1 MHDSFFCCKF
11 VVIMKRTT
19 IWLLIIF
26 MLLTFVGLIALQAR
40 YVRINAEMIENQFN
54 ENVQRSLFQTV
65 SLVEE
70 NEALEYLGQTL
81 EGIDYNGNKNKVLSL
96 EAQNIRMKNNID
108 SMAENLKLTSEQK
121 NRPTIRLSTRHGKA
135 TIEET
140 SRYLQ
145 EKFKQN
151 FSRSK
156 TILDQAVFRWMKEI
170 DEKDISERINFEE
183 LNGILDKVLVNNG
196 VNLPFTYS
204 IVDKQGRVIFQCHKD
219 LHDNNLNTTN
229 NIYIQRFFPLE
240 ESNKMA
246 YLQVIFPTKQNYILN
261 SMNLLLPSIGLVAL
275 ILGVFIVALIIIF
288 RQKQLNTMK
297 NDFVNNM
304 THEFKTP
311 ISSISLAS
319 QMLQDQG
326 VGKTPETLKHI
337 SNVIHDE
344 TKRLSFQVEKVLQ
357 MAIFEKDNSIL
368 KLNEM
373 RINSLISDIIAN
385 FSLKVTSKGGK
396 ITSNLKAIYDVAL
409 IDEVHF
415 TNVIFNLMDNA
426 LKYSDKPL
434 LLTIETWNE
443 KNNLLIS
450 IEDNGIGINKDDLK
464 RIFDKFY
471 RVSTGN
477 LHNVKGFGLG
487 LAYVKKII
495 TEHKGT
501 IKVESELKI
510 GTKFTITIPTLKN

>member
-1 MHDSFFCCKF
+1 
-11 VVIMKRTT
+11 MKKTT
-19 IWLLIIF
+19 IWILIIT

-54 ENVQRSLFQTV
+54 DNVQRSLFQTV

-81 EGIDYNGNKNKVLSL
+81 EGNDYSAGKNKLMSL
-96 EAQNIRMKNNID
+96 DAQNIRLKNNID
-108 SMAENLKLTSEQK
+108 SMAENPKLTSEQL
-121 NRPTIRLSTRHGKA
+121 NRPSIRLSTRHGKA

-145 EKFKQN
+145 DKFQQN

-156 TILDQAVFRWMKEI
+156 TILDQAVFRWLRETDQKE
-170 DEKDISERINFEE
+170 ISERVNFEE
-183 LNGILDKVLVNNG
+183 LNGILERVLVNNG
-196 VNLPFTYS
+196 VTLPFYYS
-204 IVDKQGRVIFQCHKD
+204 IVDKQGKIIYKCHKD
-219 LHDNNLNTTN
+219 IHRDDENTN
-229 NIYIQRFFPLE
+229 NNVYTQKLFPFE
-240 ESNKMA
+240 ETNQSA
-246 YLQVIFPTKQNYILN
+246 YLQVIFPTKQNFILN
-261 SMNLLLPSIGLVAL
+261 SMNLLLPSIALVIL
-275 ILGVFIVALIIIF
+275 ILIIFIVAIIIIF
-288 RQKQLNTMK
+288 RQKQLNNMK

-311 ISSISLAS
+311 ISTISLAS
-319 QMLQDQG
+319 QMLQDPG

-337 SNVIHDE
+337 SNVIRDE

-357 MAIFEKDNSIL
+357 MAIFEREKSTL
-368 KLNEM
+368 KLNEIE
-373 RINSLISDIIAN
+373 INSLITDIIGN

-396 ITSNLKAIYDVAL
+396 ISSKLRATNDVAL

-426 LKYSDKPL
+426 LKYCDKPL

-443 KNNLLIS
+443 KDNLLIS
-450 IEDNGIGINKDDLK
+450 IEDNGIGIHKDDLK
-464 RIFDKFY
+464 RIFEKFY
-471 RVSTGN
+471 RVHTGN

-487 LAYVKKII
+487 LAYVKKIV
-495 TEHKGT
+495 TEHRGS
-501 IKVESELKI
+501 IKVESELNI
-510 GTKFTITIPTLKN
+510 GTKFIITIPTL

>member
-1 MHDSFFCCKF
+1 
-11 VVIMKRTT
+11 
-19 IWLLIIF
+19 

-40 YVRINAEMIENQFN
+40 YVRLNAEMIESQFN

-81 EGIDYNGNKNKVLSL
+81 EGIDYSGNKNKVLSL
-96 EAQNIRMKNNID
+96 EAQNIKLKNNID

-121 NRPTIRLSTRHGKA
+121 NRPNIRLSTSHGKA

-170 DEKDISERINFEE
+170 DEKDISERVNFEE
-183 LNGILDKVLVNNG
+183 LNGILEKVLVNNG
-196 VNLPFTYS
+196 VKLPFDYS
-204 IVDKQGRVIFQCHKD
+204 IIDRQGKVVYKSHK
-219 LHDNNLNTTN
+219 
-229 NIYIQRFFPLE
+229 NIPGAKIVENDIYTQKFFPFE
-240 ESNKMA
+240 ESYKAA
-246 YLQVIFPTKQNYILN
+246 YLQVTFPTKQNYILN
-261 SMNLLLPSIGLVAL
+261 SLNMLLPSIGLITLV
-275 ILGVFIVALIIIF
+275 LGVFIVAIIIIL
-288 RQKQLNTMK
+288 RQKQLNNMK

-304 THEFKTP
+304 THELKTP

-319 QMLQDQG
+319 QMLQDPG

-337 SNVIHDE
+337 SNVIRDE
-344 TKRLSFQVEKVLQ
+344 TKRLSLQVEKVLQ
-357 MAIFEKDNSIL
+357 MAIFEKDKSIL
-368 KLNEM
+368 KLNEIE
-373 RINSLISDIIAN
+373 INSLISDIISN
-385 FSLKVTSKGGK
+385 FSLKVTSKGGRIISK
-396 ITSNLKAIYDVAL
+396 LEAKYDVAL
-409 IDEVHF
+409 VDEVHF

-426 LKYSDKPL
+426 LKYCDKPL
-434 LLTIETWNE
+434 LLTIETWNDKE
-443 KNNLLIS
+443 SLYIS
-450 IEDNGIGINKDDLK
+450 IEDNGIGISKDDLK
-464 RIFDKFY
+464 RVFEKFY

-487 LAYVKKII
+487 LAYVKKIV
-495 TEHKGT
+495 TEHKGS
-501 IKVESELKI
+501 IKVESELNI
-510 GTKFTITIPTLKN
+510 GTKFTITIPILKN